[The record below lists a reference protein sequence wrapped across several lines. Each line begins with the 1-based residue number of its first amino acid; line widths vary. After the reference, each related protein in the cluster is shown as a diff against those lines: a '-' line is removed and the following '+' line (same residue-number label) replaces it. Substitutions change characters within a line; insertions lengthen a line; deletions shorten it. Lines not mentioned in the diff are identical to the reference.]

1 MLEDPMGELIAQ
13 KSKAIGEHT
22 NNVAEYVALITGLK
36 LAAEHQV
43 SHLEVFMD
51 SLLVA
56 KQMSGEYK
64 VKNAGLKPLWADA
77 KELAR
82 AFDSIRY
89 HPIGREA
96 NEEADRLANE
106 AMDRLVTNALGPDD
120 DPDGLFGD

>member
-1 MLEDPMGELIAQ
+1 LLDQ

-36 LAAEHQV
+36 LAAEHGV
-43 SHLEVFMD
+43 SRLEIFMD

-64 VKNAGLKPLWADA
+64 VKNAGLKPLWGKAR
-77 KELAR
+77 ELAR
-82 AFDSIRY
+82 TFEWVRY

-106 AMDRLVTNALGPDD
+106 AMDRLVSNALGPDD
-120 DPDGLFGD
+120 DPDGLFQD